1 MVAIGLIRRFV
12 LAILASFPVIHD
24 HGHIGYKGPFE
35 IVS

>member
-24 HGHIGYKGPFE
+24 QYLHRLPQAF
-35 IVS
+35 